1 MQVTI
6 AGSGGWGTALAI
18 LLHENGHDVT
28 LWSHFETESKQLA
41 ETHQNPYLP
50 GVTLPEGLH
59 YSADPACAQ
68 GREMVV
74 VRHAVVRRAHHSP
87 RLCAVPRR
95 NAPARLRDEGHR
107 GGYRLPHV

>member
-50 GVTLPEGLH
+50 GDSLCSLQSQGSSPTPKGQGLTRNKVNLFFVAENAGERVLLFFPH
-59 YSADPACAQ
+59 Y
-68 GREMVV
+68 R
-74 VRHAVVRRAHHSP
+74 
-87 RLCAVPRR
+87 
-95 NAPARLRDEGHR
+95 
-107 GGYRLPHV
+107 

>member
-59 YSADPACAQ
+59 YSPCAP
-68 GREMVV
+68 RPTPL
-74 VRHAVVRRAHHSP
+74 RRTSP
-87 RLCAVPRR
+87 KRPCSSP
-95 NAPARLRDEGHR
+95 
-107 GGYRLPHV
+107 

>member
-68 GREMVV
+68 GREANYAYANT
-74 VRHAVVRRAHHSP
+74 RSAIS
-87 RLCAVPRR
+87 C
-95 NAPARLRDEGHR
+95 
-107 GGYRLPHV
+107 PHL

>member
-50 GVTLPEGLH
+50 GWIQLYRVKVKAIL
-59 YSADPACAQ
+59 
-68 GREMVV
+68 
-74 VRHAVVRRAHHSP
+74 
-87 RLCAVPRR
+87 
-95 NAPARLRDEGHR
+95 DEI
-107 GGYRLPHV
+107 